1 MRSERR
7 LATIGLLLSALCCAR
22 AAAEDRKEPS
32 PKEGQDVDLVSRLGA
47 VVPGDLAFTDAEGNA
62 CKLGQ
67 FFDGK
72 RPVLLTLNYS
82 NCPKLCSLQLN
93 GLFEALTRMTWNVGQ
108 EFQMVTVSIDPKE
121 SVERAAQTKEK
132 YLRLYDRAAHS
143 SGWHW
148 LVGRDENIHKVAD
161 AVGFRYKY
169 DPQRRQYA
177 HPAVTIVCSPDGRV
191 MRYLKGIVYDPQV
204 LRLAL
209 VEASEG
215 KIGTWVD
222 GVVLRCFDF
231 DETSGSYA
239 LSALWIMRAGGIIAV
254 VFLGGLLLTLWRRD
268 RKRTLTLSS
277 QTG

>member
-7 LATIGLLLSALCCAR
+7 AWTAALVLGALCCAP

-32 PKEGQDVDLVSRLGA
+32 PKEGQDVDVVSRLGA
-47 VVPGDLAFTDAEGNA
+47 VVPGDLPFTDAEGNA
-62 CKLGQ
+62 VKLGQ

-93 GLFEALTRMTWNVGQ
+93 GLFEALTRMTWNIGQ

-132 YLRLYDRAAHS
+132 YLRVYDRADRSA
-143 SGWHW
+143 GWHW

-191 MRYLKGIVYDPQV
+191 TRYLKGIVYDPQS
-204 LRLAL
+204 LRLAM
-209 VEASEG
+209 VEAGEG
-215 KIGTWVD
+215 KVGTWVD

-239 LSALWIMRAGGIIAV
+239 LSALWIMRAGGFVGMVLLA
-254 VFLGGLLLTLWRRD
+254 GLLLVLWRRE
-268 RKRTLTLSS
+268 RKRTPKLSS

>member
-1 MRSERR
+1 MQSERR
-7 LATIGLLLSALCCAR
+7 SVAAALLLGALCCAPAT
-22 AAAEDRKEPS
+22 AADRKEPS
-32 PKEGQDVDLVSRLGA
+32 PQEGQDVDVVARLGA
-47 VVPGDLAFTDAEGNA
+47 VVPGDLPFTDAEGNA
-62 CKLGQ
+62 VKLGQ

-93 GLFEALTRMTWNVGQ
+93 GLFEALTGMTWNIGQ
-108 EFQMVTVSIDPKE
+108 EFQMVTVSIDPQE

-132 YLRLYDRAAHS
+132 YLRVYDRADRAA
-143 SGWHW
+143 GWHW
-148 LVGRDENIHKVAD
+148 LVGRDENIHTVAD

-191 MRYLKGIVYDPQV
+191 MRYLKGILYDPQT

-215 KIGTWVD
+215 KVGTWID

-239 LSALWIMRAGGIIAV
+239 LSAMWIMRAGGVVAV
-254 VFLGGLLLTLWRRD
+254 ALLGGFLLVLWRRD
-268 RKRTLTLSS
+268 YKRTLKPST